1 MKQQAALKIFYTN
14 CKCFTEKDL
23 FEKGLSL
30 VNETRRKKVLACK
43 QEADRCRSLA
53 AGLLVRYACG
63 QIGYDYDAM
72 HFSEGRN
79 HKPLA
84 ENMHFNLSHSGD
96 FAAIVIGDAEAGIDI
111 ECLLYRFGGARGK
124 ERFFGVLERCFTEE
138 ELAQVMRVSEAEEAE
153 VPQQEMSTCEAK
165 EACSSGNAQ
174 RHDGKQQVVAGR
186 LWLGEEAYMLA
197 TEIWTRK
204 ESYAKSSGIGLGLD
218 FSKISVLDEP
228 GFTSYRMADGYVIS
242 TYSDAGGLVE
252 FPVCVRAQEMVR

>member
-1 MKQQAALKIFYTN
+1 MEQQAALKIYYTN

-30 VNETRRKKVLACK
+30 VNEVRRKKVLACRK
-43 QEADRCRSLA
+43 EADRCRSLA

-63 QIGYDYDAM
+63 QLGYDYDVM
-72 HFSEGRN
+72 HFSEGKN

-96 FAAIVIGDAEAGIDI
+96 FAAIVAGEAEAGIDI
-111 ECLLYRFGGARGK
+111 ECLLHRFEGRRGQ
-124 ERFFGVLERCFTEE
+124 ERFFGVMERCFTEAE
-138 ELAQVMRVSEAEEAE
+138 RAQMMRVSEAEGAE
-153 VPQQEMSTCEAK
+153 MTQQEMSICEAE
-165 EACSSGNAQ
+165 EACASGNTQ
-174 RHDGKQQVVAGR
+174 RHDGKLQVEADR
-186 LWLGEEAYMLA
+186 LWLSEDAYMLA

-204 ESYAKSSGIGLGLD
+204 ESYAKASGVGLGMD
-218 FSKISVLDEP
+218 FSRISVLDEP

-242 TYSDAGGLVE
+242 TYSDAGCPVE

>member
-1 MKQQAALKIFYTN
+1 MKQQAALRIYYTN

-63 QIGYDYDAM
+63 QLGYDYDAM
-72 HFSEGRN
+72 YFSEGKN

-84 ENMHFNLSHSGD
+84 KSMHFNLSHSGD
-96 FAAIVIGDAEAGIDI
+96 FAAIVIGAAEAGIDI
-111 ECLLYRFGGARGK
+111 ECLLHRFEGARGK
-124 ERFFGVLERCFTEE
+124 ERFFGVMERCFTEAE
-138 ELAQVMRVSEAEEAE
+138 RSQVMRVSEA
-153 VPQQEMSTCEAK
+153 
-165 EACSSGNAQ
+165 
-174 RHDGKQQVVAGR
+174 
-186 LWLGEEAYMLA
+186 EEAYMLA

-204 ESYAKSSGIGLGLD
+204 ESYAKASGAGLGLD
-218 FSKISVLDEP
+218 FFKISVLDEP
-228 GFTSYRMADGYVIS
+228 GFTSYRMADVYVIS
-242 TYSDAGGLVE
+242 TYSDAGCPVE

>member
-1 MKQQAALKIFYTN
+1 MKQQAALKIYYTN

-53 AGLLVRYACG
+53 AGLLVHYACG
-63 QIGYDYDAM
+63 QLGYDYGAM
-72 HFSEGRN
+72 HFSEGKN

-84 ENMHFNLSHSGD
+84 KNMYFNLSHTGN

-111 ECLLYRFGGARGK
+111 ECLLHRFEGARGK
-124 ERFFGVLERCFTEE
+124 ERFWGVMERCFTEAE
-138 ELAQVMRVSEAEEAE
+138 RAQVMRVSEA
-153 VPQQEMSTCEAK
+153 
-165 EACSSGNAQ
+165 
-174 RHDGKQQVVAGR
+174 
-186 LWLGEEAYMLA
+186 EEAYMLA

-204 ESYAKSSGIGLGLD
+204 ESYAKASGIGLGLD
-218 FSKISVLDEP
+218 FSEISVLDEP

-242 TYSDAGGLVE
+242 TYSDAGYPFE

>member
-1 MKQQAALKIFYTN
+1 MKQQAALKIYYTN

-30 VNETRRKKVLACK
+30 VNEKRKKKVLACK

-63 QIGYDYDAM
+63 QLGYDYDAM
-72 HFSEGRN
+72 HFSEGRK

-84 ENMHFNLSHSGD
+84 KDMYFNLSHSGD

-111 ECLLYRFGGARGK
+111 ECLLHRFGGARGK
-124 ERFFGVLERCFTEE
+124 ERFFGVMERCFTEAE
-138 ELAQVMRVSEAEEAE
+138 RAQVMRVSEA
-153 VPQQEMSTCEAK
+153 
-165 EACSSGNAQ
+165 
-174 RHDGKQQVVAGR
+174 
-186 LWLGEEAYMLA
+186 EEAYMLA

-204 ESYAKSSGIGLGLD
+204 ESYAKASGVGLGLD
-218 FSKISVLDEP
+218 FSEISVLDEP

-242 TYSDAGGLVE
+242 TYSDAGCPVE

>member
-1 MKQQAALKIFYTN
+1 MKQQAALRIYYTN

-63 QIGYDYDAM
+63 QLGYDYDAM
-72 HFSEGRN
+72 YFSEGKN

-84 ENMHFNLSHSGD
+84 KSMHFNLSHSGD

-111 ECLLYRFGGARGK
+111 ECLLHRFEGARGK
-124 ERFFGVLERCFTEE
+124 ERFFGVMERCFTEAE
-138 ELAQVMRVSEAEEAE
+138 RSQVMRVSEA
-153 VPQQEMSTCEAK
+153 
-165 EACSSGNAQ
+165 
-174 RHDGKQQVVAGR
+174 
-186 LWLGEEAYMLA
+186 EEAYMLA

-204 ESYAKSSGIGLGLD
+204 ESYAKASGAGLGLD
-218 FSKISVLDEP
+218 FFKISVLDEP

-242 TYSDAGGLVE
+242 TYSDAGCPVE